1 MSVLAWGFIAFLLID
16 KLLFRGKLAGLFVG
30 GWRDLTRLRWNRV
43 RRLSCRIFGT
53 VLREESSPLPE
64 SPVDDSALVVCKS
77 YMDGLERSE
86 AVTNPEAE
94 QSDKKEDTFTS
105 EAQSGALDDTSSSD
119 SGGTEQ
125 GATSS
130 AATQEKAGHQV
141 KNSEWDSLR
150 SQQEDTEL
158 SPQMRK
164 KIVALL
170 DQVEAL
176 GDESPPFSEEE
187 QHDKREPAF

>member
-1 MSVLAWGFIAFLLID
+1 MSVLVWGFITFLLID

-86 AVTNPEAE
+86 AA
-94 QSDKKEDTFTS
+94 TF
-105 EAQSGALDDTSSSD
+105 Q
-119 SGGTEQ
+119 
-125 GATSS
+125 
-130 AATQEKAGHQV
+130 K
-141 KNSEWDSLR
+141 R
-150 SQQEDTEL
+150 YF
-158 SPQMRK
+158 
-164 KIVALL
+164 LL
-170 DQVEAL
+170 IHKL
-176 GDESPPFSEEE
+176 F
-187 QHDKREPAF
+187 